1 MADEGWQERMNKP
14 GYKNWIKVSRAL
26 IEAKKALHGFTKE
39 AIEDVH
45 AQMKSVVGPGTCTKT
60 AACNTNR
67 GEPKCPS
74 CSLWVKEIKE
84 SCKGN
89 IIWKNTDPSR
99 WHELAWEIA
108 KCYMNA
114 QGSKETAR
122 AVTGPENTDLSGI
135 LNVLVNCKEIRDN
148 RLKEK
153 KLAEEVRNVRN
164 KLMHCA
170 AMSLS
175 EEEMRDMV
183 DKIIALLEDEKE
195 LKKLQVCQNTVEC
208 IKSLKNCKFEL
219 KQDDEEQCFEEVLK
233 SYKLAVELK
242 ENGEDIELNN
252 FKKVFKE
259 VAKLINKYKDLQ
271 RFSQKVSDV
280 EEDVKRMKQE
290 YDAKFLEVHYEYGDL
305 KGKVQYIYEKLQT
318 LNKENLQQQTHYVN
332 GINIRPSYKEVLHN
346 IAQKKRLQPPKY
358 TTEKFGNNKFISTVQ
373 FDGENFYSKEA
384 KSSKKEAKESAAEA
398 AVYFL
403 GQQGDNVE
411 RNEPVE
417 ATINKGDMQA
427 HCHLLN
433 SKSYK
438 NQLQERAQ
446 KNEIPHPIYHHKDTK
461 EGFAFDIMFDGR
473 WYLPDITPQTK
484 KVKAEQ
490 MAAEFVLR
498 FLESEE
504 KKVCVNGTD
513 STYGNLSESS
523 CHYLQMHENEDS
535 NQSTPADDCD
545 QPCTSIEVK
554 LGDNLQ
560 KKKNYR
566 SQLKEFLQKNEK
578 SPAEYED
585 EKLDN
590 DHFQSRVTVLGK
602 TFTGEGSGKKN
613 SREMAA
619 MKAYKYFN
627 SKSTEIDNDTDSST
641 AIVPCVDESLIDTSY
656 QNAVGQ
662 SPSDTSTLATREE
675 LEVAE
680 NTTTNST
687 TTGTKAIVH
696 LPKDFKTT
704 LKEFAEKRSLKVQ
717 YDTIKSKDKTTECFL
732 SKVFVGR
739 RCFIGKQQK
748 SKIKEAEKHV
758 AEIALSIMKEKKH
771 DMDDSCKDTLVNY
784 HKDLGFSDYPEYEK
798 QPAQDDDEFIVE
810 IKVKKKFEIK
820 CNESKPS
827 KKDLKKCL
835 VEMAIQRLE
844 DEKKTIPNGHNAS
857 SRFHEFIQ
865 SEKGETKKEFCIE
878 ESQPHFTGLLR
889 FYIVEIYESL
899 ISCSTEEEAVISA
912 AMSASN
918 ALDLFYK

>member
-1 MADEGWQERMNKP
+1 
-14 GYKNWIKVSRAL
+14 
-26 IEAKKALHGFTKE
+26 
-39 AIEDVH
+39 
-45 AQMKSVVGPGTCTKT
+45 MKSVVRPGTCTKT
-60 AACNTNR
+60 AACNTNK
-67 GEPKCPS
+67 GEPKCLS
-74 CSLWVKEIKE
+74 CSLWVKEIKK
-84 SCKGN
+84 SCRGK

-170 AMSLS
+170 DMSLS

-183 DKIIALLEDEKE
+183 DKVIALLEDEKE
-195 LKKLQVCQNTVEC
+195 LKKLQVCQNTVEF

-219 KQDDEEQCFEEVLK
+219 KQVDEEQCFEEVLK

-242 ENGEDIELNN
+242 ENGEDIELDS
-252 FKKVFKE
+252 FKVFKE
-259 VAKLINKYKDLQ
+259 VFKEYNDLQ
-271 RFSQKVSDV
+271 RFSEKVSDV
-280 EEDVKRMKQE
+280 EKDVKRMKQE
-290 YDAKFLEVHYEYGDL
+290 YDAKFSAIDFEYGEL
-305 KGKVQYIYEKLQT
+305 KGKVQYIYEKFPT
-318 LNKENLQQQTHYVN
+318 LNIENLQQQTLYVN
-332 GINIRPSYKEVLHN
+332 GINIRPSYTAVLHN
-346 IAQKKRLQPPKY
+346 IAQKKKKEPPKY
-358 TTEKFGNNKFISTVQ
+358 TENSDGKKFTANVL
-373 FDGENFYSKEA
+373 FDGKTFSCKEP
-384 KSSKKEAKESAAEA
+384 KSSKKEAKESAAEV
-398 AVYFL
+398 AVNFL
-403 GQQGDNVE
+403 GQQ
-411 RNEPVE
+411 
-417 ATINKGDMQA
+417 
-427 HCHLLN
+427 
-433 SKSYK
+433 
-438 NQLQERAQ
+438 
-446 KNEIPHPIYHHKDTK
+446 
-461 EGFAFDIMFDGR
+461 DIQ
-473 WYLPDITPQTK
+473 PDITPQTR
-484 KVKAEQ
+484 KVDARQ

-513 STYGNLSESS
+513 STDGNLSESS

-554 LGDNLQ
+554 PGDNLQ
-560 KKKNYR
+560 KEKNYR
-566 SQLKEFLQKNEK
+566 SQLNEYLQKKNEK
-578 SPAEYED
+578 SPAKYED
-585 EKLDN
+585 EKLDSGQ
-590 DHFQSRVTVLGK
+590 FQSHVTVLGK
-602 TFTGEGSGKKN
+602 TFTGEGSSKKK
-613 SREMAA
+613 SQEMAA
-619 MKAYKYFN
+619 MEAYKYCN
-627 SKSTEIDNDTDSST
+627 LKSTEIDNDTDSST

-696 LPKDFKTT
+696 LPEDFKTD
-704 LKEFAEKRSLKVQ
+704 LKEFAEKRNLKVQ
-717 YDTIKSKDKTTECFL
+717 YDIIKSKDKTTECFL

-739 RCFIGKQQK
+739 RCFIGKRQK
-748 SKIKEAEKHV
+748 SKIKEAKKHV

-771 DMDDSCKDTLVNY
+771 DMDYSRKDTLDKYN
-784 HKDLGFSDYPEYEK
+784 KGFGFSDYPEYET
-798 QPAQDDDEFIVE
+798 QQLDNEEFIVE

-844 DEKKTIPNGHNAS
+844 NEKKTIPNGDNAS
-857 SRFHEFIQ
+857 SRFNKFIQ
-865 SEKGETKKEFCIE
+865 SEKGETKQEFCIE
-878 ESQPHFTGLLR
+878 EKQPPFTGLLR

-918 ALDLFYK
+918 ALDLL